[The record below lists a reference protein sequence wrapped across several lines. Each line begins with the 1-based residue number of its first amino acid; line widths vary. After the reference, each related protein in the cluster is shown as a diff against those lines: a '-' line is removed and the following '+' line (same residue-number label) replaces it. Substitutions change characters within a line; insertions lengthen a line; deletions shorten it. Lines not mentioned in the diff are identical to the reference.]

1 MSKSEDS
8 GSPGWTASFFMP
20 TKEDNSGSQFQKLQH
35 HVARVLKGF
44 SQPPEVRR
52 GTYNPEVLT
61 SQKRQWANF
70 QLQHLDH
77 RSFKGPSRLFESMV
91 VVGLPPSCDIQAL
104 QRQYVTRQS
113 EGSGKLRSALS
124 CQNNSRVEPYL
135 EPQVLF
141 VYPPEKPLPL
151 KHKDLLSFCFP
162 GGIEVHAV
170 EKTPSMSELNE
181 ILLSQEHLKQSD
193 LSFVFRLQVA
203 DNSTLYGCCVL
214 VEEIVQKPSGL
225 LSLISDRQPAYP
237 SLSRYVMTTRRC
249 YCILSRL
256 PFFELHFGV
265 LNSIFDEE
273 RLERLTKSIGDIDLE
288 LSESYSNEANID
300 DVLTDQGALEDMQ
313 NTMTEPSEIDVLTNQ
328 GALEDMQNTMTE
340 PSEIS
345 SGDSKLGGNDDGNG
359 LERQMLESDFESNK
373 AVNHDTVVPVD
384 LETETFKRGKESG
397 GADPEDCDTDVDD
410 FTTNK
415 QAAERH
421 LPNAVLPFLRY
432 YQYESSESSCSFQG
446 SPCDDR
452 NLRSD
457 VDDTE
462 TEEASISGQED
473 SSDHLDILEW
483 AKHLHPLEYHR
494 PDEKVLHIAGSTID
508 LRSCST
514 SLEFAE
520 AHTALL
526 AEEEATALSTW
537 AVACMCGSL
546 RLEHVLTIF
555 AAALLEK
562 QIVVVCSNLGI
573 LSAIVLSI
581 VPLIRPYQWQSLL
594 MPVLPDDMLDFLDA
608 PVPYIVGVK
617 NKTSEV
623 QSKLA
628 NVILVDANKNQIKT
642 STIPQLPQHREL
654 FACLSPYHAKLVG
667 ESYLGRKRPVHECT
681 DVQIEAAKGFLA
693 VLRSYLDSL
702 CSNMRSHTITN
713 VQSNNDKV
721 SLLLKESFIDS
732 FPSRE
737 RPFMKKE

>member
-1 MSKSEDS
+1 
-8 GSPGWTASFFMP
+8 
-20 TKEDNSGSQFQKLQH
+20 
-35 HVARVLKGF
+35 
-44 SQPPEVRR
+44 
-52 GTYNPEVLT
+52 
-61 SQKRQWANF
+61 
-70 QLQHLDH
+70 
-77 RSFKGPSRLFESMV
+77 MV

-104 QRQYVTRQS
+104 QRQYVIRQP

-181 ILLSQEHLKQSD
+181 ILLS
-193 LSFVFRLQVA
+193 QVA

-300 DVLTDQGALEDMQ
+300 DVLTDQGALED
-313 NTMTEPSEIDVLTNQ
+313 I
-328 GALEDMQNTMTE
+328 QNTMTE

-359 LERQMLESDFESNK
+359 LEHQMLESDFDSNK

-397 GADPEDCDTDVDD
+397 GADPEDCDIDVDD

-421 LPNAVLPFLRY
+421 LPNAVLPFLR
-432 YQYESSESSCSFQG
+432 
-446 SPCDDR
+446 
-452 NLRSD
+452 
-457 VDDTE
+457 
-462 TEEASISGQED
+462 
-473 SSDHLDILEW
+473 
-483 AKHLHPLEYHR
+483 
-494 PDEKVLHIAGSTID
+494 
-508 LRSCST
+508 
-514 SLEFAE
+514 
-520 AHTALL
+520 
-526 AEEEATALSTW
+526 
-537 AVACMCGSL
+537 
-546 RLEHVLTIF
+546 
-555 AAALLEK
+555 
-562 QIVVVCSNLGI
+562 
-573 LSAIVLSI
+573 
-581 VPLIRPYQWQSLL
+581 
-594 MPVLPDDMLDFLDA
+594 
-608 PVPYIVGVK
+608 
-617 NKTSEV
+617 
-623 QSKLA
+623 
-628 NVILVDANKNQIKT
+628 
-642 STIPQLPQHREL
+642 
-654 FACLSPYHAKLVG
+654 
-667 ESYLGRKRPVHECT
+667 
-681 DVQIEAAKGFLA
+681 
-693 VLRSYLDSL
+693 
-702 CSNMRSHTITN
+702 
-713 VQSNNDKV
+713 
-721 SLLLKESFIDS
+721 
-732 FPSRE
+732 
-737 RPFMKKE
+737 